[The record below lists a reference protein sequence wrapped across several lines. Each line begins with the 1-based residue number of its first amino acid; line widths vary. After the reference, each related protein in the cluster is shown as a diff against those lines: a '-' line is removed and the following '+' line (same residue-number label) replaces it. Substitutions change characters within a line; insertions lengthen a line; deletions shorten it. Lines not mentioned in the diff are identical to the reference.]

1 MERGAS
7 PLTYESKVITMKKHL
22 QVTILTALLLI
33 LNPYPFISP
42 LGIIEESSKINKCN
56 PIGPISSMH
65 PINSLS
71 SSAWAQESSK
81 EPAPGL
87 GYPAHHDMTTSTD
100 PSQIHP
106 VDVSGDYVIGKGD
119 VLRVFIW
126 RNEQLQGQVVVR
138 PDGKIS
144 LPLLQDLQAEGLT
157 GLELQKEITRRF
169 SEHLTNPRV
178 TVIVNQ
184 INSYKVSVLGKV
196 ASPGV
201 YPITGDT
208 TFVEAIS
215 MAGGFTEW
223 ANRRKITVITHQEG
237 KKKKITINYKKIAS
251 GKDPNQNIILKRGD
265 TIIVP

>member
-7 PLTYESKVITMKKHL
+7 PLTYESEVITMKKHL
-22 QVTILTALLLI
+22 QTTILTALLLI
-33 LNPYPFISP
+33 LNPYPFMSP
-42 LGIIEESSKINKCN
+42 LGIIEESSKINKFN
-56 PIGPISSMH
+56 PISLLSSMH
-65 PINSLS
+65 PITSITL
-71 SSAWAQESSK
+71 SAWAQEFSQ

-87 GYPAHHDMTTSTD
+87 GSPVHQGMIPTAD

-106 VDVSGDYVIGKGD
+106 VDVSGDYVVGKGD
-119 VLRVFIW
+119 VLRVFVW
-126 RNEQLQGQVVVR
+126 RNEQLQDQVVVR

-157 GLELQKEITRRF
+157 VLELQKEITLRF
-169 SEHLTNPRV
+169 GEHLTNPRV

-201 YPITGDT
+201 YPINGDT
-208 TFVEAIS
+208 TFIEAIS

-237 KKKKITINYKKIAS
+237 KKAKITINYKKIAS
-251 GKDPNQNIILKRGD
+251 GKDPSQNIILKRGD
-265 TIIVP
+265 TIIVR

>member
-1 MERGAS
+1 
-7 PLTYESKVITMKKHL
+7 MKKHL
-22 QVTILTALLLI
+22 QATILVTLLFI
-33 LNPYPFISP
+33 LNPYPFIDP
-42 LGIIEESSKINKCN
+42 LGIIKDSSQINKCN
-56 PIGPISSMH
+56 PISLLSSIH
-65 PINSLS
+65 PINSMS
-71 SSAWAQESSK
+71 SSVWAQEPGK
-81 EPAPGL
+81 QPALGL
-87 GYPAHHDMTTSTD
+87 GHSAHHDVITTTN
-100 PSQIHP
+100 PSPIHP
-106 VDVSGDYVIGKGD
+106 LDVPDDYVIGKGD
-119 VLRVFIW
+119 VIRIFIW

-157 GLELQKEITRRF
+157 VLELQKEITRRF
-169 SEHLTNPRV
+169 SEYLTNPRV

-201 YPITGDT
+201 YAITGDT

-223 ANRRKITVITHQEG
+223 ANKRKIAVITHQDG

-251 GKDPNQNIILKRGD
+251 GKDPSQNIILKRGD

>member
-1 MERGAS
+1 M
-7 PLTYESKVITMKKHL
+7 
-22 QVTILTALLLI
+22 
-33 LNPYPFISP
+33 
-42 LGIIEESSKINKCN
+42 
-56 PIGPISSMH
+56 
-65 PINSLS
+65 
-71 SSAWAQESSK
+71 
-81 EPAPGL
+81 
-87 GYPAHHDMTTSTD
+87 
-100 PSQIHP
+100 
-106 VDVSGDYVIGKGD
+106 
-119 VLRVFIW
+119 
-126 RNEQLQGQVVVR
+126 VR

-157 GLELQKEITRRF
+157 VLELQKEITRRYR
-169 SEHLTNPRV
+169 EHITNPRV

-237 KKKKITINYKKIAS
+237 KKKKITINYKKIVS
-251 GKDPNQNIILKRGD
+251 GKDPHQNIILKRGD